1 MLLRLF
7 RIHGYSMNLSFIA
20 HSNQIQSGGVEYVFA
35 ENVLKVQA
43 YDLYDW
49 IMIQKSQKLIILLP
63 DLYFPHLNFTLHQ
76 MTTCL
81 IPPRHLFNLVVGPNL
96 TYLAAIFEVRA
107 TD

>member
-1 MLLRLF
+1 MHLF

-20 HSNQIQSGGVEYVFA
+20 HSNQIQSGVVEYVFA

-63 DLYFPHLNFTLHQ
+63 YPYFHHLNFTLHQ

-81 IPPRHLFNLVVGPNL
+81 IPPRHLFNLIVGPNL
-96 TYLAAIFEVRA
+96 TFLAAIFEVCA